1 MHFFLYHTRT
11 HIHTYP
17 QPSTH
22 TYIYPSLSPCW
33 PPPLGWK
40 NRLTFYFPFA
50 LFQVTQQKKWAE
62 VGRLLGY
69 SRQQCTSMS
78 NALKSAYNKLILPYE
93 EWLSKHKEEASRR
106 ESSTQPSSK
115 ENGKFYFSFVLPSH
129 VTCC

>member
-1 MHFFLYHTRT
+1 MHFLYHITSI
-11 HIHTYP
+11 HIYTYP
-17 QPSTH
+17 SF
-22 TYIYPSLSPCW
+22 SLLVNC
-33 PPPLGWK
+33 PLGWK
-40 NRLTFYFPFA
+40 NRLTFYFPFV

-106 ESSTQPSSK
+106 ESSAQPSSQ
-115 ENGKFYFSFVLPSH
+115 GKLYYN
-129 VTCC
+129 VTCDMLLT